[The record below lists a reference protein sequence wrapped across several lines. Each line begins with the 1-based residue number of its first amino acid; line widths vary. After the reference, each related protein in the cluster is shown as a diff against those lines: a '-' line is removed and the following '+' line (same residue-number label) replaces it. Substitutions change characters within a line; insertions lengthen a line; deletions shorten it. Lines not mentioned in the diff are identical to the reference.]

1 MAAKN
6 TGSTPRRT
14 KKTAIAQPPAAPLS
28 HGILQTASNGNL
40 EEQIRRR
47 AYEIYLE
54 RGSTPGSEGDDWL
67 VAEREV
73 LSRAA
78 TAGHS
83 A

>member
-1 MAAKN
+1 MAAKSSGN
-6 TGSTPRRT
+6 GVRRT
-14 KKTAIAQPPAAPLS
+14 KKAASTKPPVTAGSLS
-28 HGILQTASNGNL
+28 ATSISLQ
-40 EEQIRRR
+40 EEIRRR

-54 RGSTPGSEGDDWL
+54 RGGVPGSESEDWL

-73 LSRAA
+73 LARSA